1 MAAQYN
7 NRSIIDRTLPTS
19 RRSGAAG
26 GERRPTALLWI
37 ISGPSSVGKSTFL
50 TRSRCAAV
58 TGLSAG
64 TPIVWPTAQ
73 ARLDELGSADVL
85 YHYNILREEAR
96 GPTSFAHDAAWR
108 DIVRRDLPKRAII
121 LVASKHV
128 LMQRMRQ
135 RQIIEHAALTGH
147 GETSYPGQHWIDCL
161 EHVDLAALYAA
172 WRQELRD
179 HGIPYQL
186 LNSEDDMYR
195 PIVDE
200 DSLPELVNDHAGAD
214 PGAGNAEEQREPS
227 PAPAMGNGSGYAR
240 ADIVELLR
248 TRRFAYQRVELPFGL
263 HTEGEDRSQTR
274 DIVLPRSLAGKSV
287 LDVGSAIGYFCFEA
301 EARGAA
307 RVLGVELREDRF
319 RDALLLKEIK
329 GSTAEF
335 LRQDVVLDPLTE
347 QFDLVLLLNVIH
359 HLKEPFRA
367 LRQLASITRERFVIE
382 FPTFDDAKFRKTA
395 NVAFP
400 RQYNRLPLVG
410 VSSMAPDVDQTF
422 VFAPAAIERV
432 LLDHEPLFAHI
443 DFRASPMPGRMIAI
457 CHK

>member
-1 MAAQYN
+1 M
-7 NRSIIDRTLPTS
+7 
-19 RRSGAAG
+19 
-26 GERRPTALLWI
+26 LWI

-58 TGLSAG
+58 TGLPAG
-64 TPIVWPTAQ
+64 TPVVWPTAQ
-73 ARLDELGSADVL
+73 ARLDELGSADAF

-96 GPTSFAHDAAWR
+96 GPAGFARDASWR
-108 DIVRRDLPKRAII
+108 NLVQREVPKRAII
-121 LVASKHV
+121 LVANKHV
-128 LMQRMRQ
+128 LIQRMRQ
-135 RQIIEHAALTGH
+135 RLIIEHATLTGH
-147 GETSYPGQHWIDCL
+147 GETSYPVQHWIDCL
-161 EHVDLAALYAA
+161 ERVDLAAVYAA

-186 LNSEDDMYR
+186 LSSEDDMYR
-195 PIVDE
+195 PIADE
-200 DSLPELVNDHAGAD
+200 ESLPELVNGRAAAD
-214 PGAGNAEEQREPS
+214 SGAGNAGEQGETTPV
-227 PAPAMGNGSGYAR
+227 PAKGDNSGYTQE
-240 ADIVELLR
+240 DIVELLR

-263 HTEGEDRSQTR
+263 HTEGEDRGQTR
-274 DIVLPRSLAGKSV
+274 DIVLPQSLAGKSV

-301 EARGAA
+301 EARGAT
-307 RVLGVELREDRF
+307 RVVGVELREDRYQ
-319 RDALLLKEIK
+319 DALLLKEIK
-329 GSTAEF
+329 GSDAEF
-335 LRQDVVLDPLTE
+335 LRRDVLLDPLTE
-347 QFDLVLLLNVIH
+347 QFDVVLLLNVIH

-395 NVAFP
+395 RVAFP

-432 LLDHEPLFAHI
+432 LLDHEPLFSRIEFH
-443 DFRASPMPGRMIAI
+443 ASPMPGRVIAI